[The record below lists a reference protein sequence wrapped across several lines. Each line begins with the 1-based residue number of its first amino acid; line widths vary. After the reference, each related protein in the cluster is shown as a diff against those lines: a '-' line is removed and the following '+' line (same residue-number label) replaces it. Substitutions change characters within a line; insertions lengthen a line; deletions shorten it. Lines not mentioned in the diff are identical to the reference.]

1 MATPLRV
8 DLVRA
13 LPQQDLERL
22 FGASP
27 HIHVAAGTYVASFE
41 PATFDPVSRSYDPSK
56 DKLPLL
62 LNTPGLTLRGETVI
76 GNGDSNARACRLR
89 LSRRA
94 RSPLGERAARS
105 PSGSKCDAHHWPW
118 TSQTLDWSRGARR
131 DTTK

>member
-27 HIHVAAGTYVASFE
+27 HIHVAGTYVASFE
-41 PATFDPVSRSYDPSK
+41 PATFDPVSPSYDPSK
-56 DKLPLL
+56 EKLPLL

-76 GNGDSNARACRLR
+76 GDDDSNARACRLR
-89 LSRRA
+89 LSRSNGDDR
-94 RSPLGERAARS
+94 
-105 PSGSKCDAHHWPW
+105 
-118 TSQTLDWSRGARR
+118 
-131 DTTK
+131 